1 MVRNLNLTSFFI
13 LKYDIKLSDTFRS
26 NQMNNVKMFW
36 SEGKKWFYCLQE
48 DTMEETGW
56 KLVHGD
62 VFRPPK
68 RAWLLTA
75 FVGSGVQIFFM
86 VLITL
91 GKIILKEFVNGSM
104 MFLWE
109 IVVKLK
115 SAESYRWHRVNFH
128 CVVSG
133 CSVCHAWNVVTC
145 QQRKPYDSNHISLC
159 LHGVSVSIKS
169 CWVVIKIFLLIWKY

>member
-1 MVRNLNLTSFFI
+1 M
-13 LKYDIKLSDTFRS
+13 
-26 NQMNNVKMFW
+26 
-36 SEGKKWFYCLQE
+36 QE
-48 DTMEETGW
+48 DTLEETGW

-91 GKIILKEFVNGSM
+91 GKIILKEFVKWSM

-115 SAESYRWHRVNFH
+115 SAGSYRWHRVNFH
-128 CVVSG
+128 CVVSC

-159 LHGVSVSIKS
+159 LHGVSVSIKIMSS
-169 CWVVIKIFLLIWKY
+169 CDKNFSTNLKVLDRFMVFLQNWPPTSQGDI

>member
-1 MVRNLNLTSFFI
+1 MAIYETKNKI
-13 LKYDIKLSDTFRS
+13 LQTL
-26 NQMNNVKMFW
+26 FW
-36 SEGKKWFYCLQE
+36 KPFHVALILLITQE

-91 GKIILKEFVNGSM
+91 GKRNRDQPTTGH
-104 MFLWE
+104 
-109 IVVKLK
+109 VKFI
-115 SAESYRWHRVNFH
+115 SE
-128 CVVSG
+128 
-133 CSVCHAWNVVTC
+133 TC
-145 QQRKPYDSNHISLC
+145 FN
-159 LHGVSVSIKS
+159 
-169 CWVVIKIFLLIWKY
+169 KIYF

>member
-1 MVRNLNLTSFFI
+1 MDQKYNVESLLERNNFMLH
-13 LKYDIKLSDTFRS
+13 LSIT
-26 NQMNNVKMFW
+26 
-36 SEGKKWFYCLQE
+36 QE

-91 GKIILKEFVNGSM
+91 GKYNRDQPNAGHLK
-104 MFLWE
+104 
-109 IVVKLK
+109 
-115 SAESYRWHRVNFH
+115 
-128 CVVSG
+128 
-133 CSVCHAWNVVTC
+133 
-145 QQRKPYDSNHISLC
+145 C
-159 LHGVSVSIKS
+159 LSET
-169 CWVVIKIFLLIWKY
+169 

>member
-1 MVRNLNLTSFFI
+1 MDQKYNVESLLERNNFMLR
-13 LKYDIKLSDTFRS
+13 LSIT
-26 NQMNNVKMFW
+26 
-36 SEGKKWFYCLQE
+36 QE

-91 GKIILKEFVNGSM
+91 GKYNRDHPNAGHLK
-104 MFLWE
+104 
-109 IVVKLK
+109 
-115 SAESYRWHRVNFH
+115 
-128 CVVSG
+128 
-133 CSVCHAWNVVTC
+133 
-145 QQRKPYDSNHISLC
+145 C
-159 LHGVSVSIKS
+159 LSET
-169 CWVVIKIFLLIWKY
+169 

>member
-1 MVRNLNLTSFFI
+1 MKNVMLKVFFLTI
-13 LKYDIKLSDTFRS
+13 LYMLHLSIT
-26 NQMNNVKMFW
+26 
-36 SEGKKWFYCLQE
+36 QE

-91 GKIILKEFVNGSM
+91 GKSN
-104 MFLWE
+104 
-109 IVVKLK
+109 
-115 SAESYRWHRVNFH
+115 RDQP
-128 CVVSG
+128 
-133 CSVCHAWNVVTC
+133 NVA
-145 QQRKPYDSNHISLC
+145 H
-159 LHGVSVSIKS
+159 
-169 CWVVIKIFLLIWKY
+169 

>member
-1 MVRNLNLTSFFI
+1 
-13 LKYDIKLSDTFRS
+13 
-26 NQMNNVKMFW
+26 MNNVKMFW

-91 GKIILKEFVNGSM
+91 GKIILKEFVKWSM

-115 SAESYRWHRVNFH
+115 SAGSYRWHRVNFH
-128 CVVSG
+128 CVVSC

-159 LHGVSVSIKS
+159 LHGVSVSIKIMSS
-169 CWVVIKIFLLIWKY
+169 CDKNFSTNLKVLDRFMVFLQNWPPTSQGDI